1 MSTRLEIP
9 LSELNEWLEAQ
20 TASTLAPV
28 QTKAEKFL
36 KEMRGAHDGLVEAC
50 RVLMESSRK
59 EIEKRNP
66 RTFKRAQALNKLA
79 KLFLERMQ
87 SLKVPEKPSFKDVEE
102 FVGLAQKAYA
112 VTDLDVR
119 NWFPRISPFFIMDR
133 GKFLRAFENA
143 KASLKEL
150 GGFLAKEYVKAK
162 TLEETFQLVEEIRA
176 LKSRLAS
183 LEDEYA
189 RVESERVSLRE
200 ELTQTER
207 RIAELEKGGGIAELA
222 KITETVECLRREVAH
237 NLRHLQKPL
246 LKLQSLALHGAGSGL
261 TPEEA
266 KKLGEYLADPFEALA
281 TENANY
287 PLLRQI
293 LQKTARALSEGKLEL
308 KEDKERKAKQAITEI
323 VDKDSL
329 ASLHKKCVEA
339 KMQKAKLSTS
349 TIIAETMAETA
360 RLREHAESIR
370 RKLERLKS
378 EATVLRGQIQEVA
391 EKMNSHKSLVEKNI
405 EAFSGREI
413 TIKFEDGE
421 RLATS
426 AVS

>member
-9 LSELNEWLEAQ
+9 LSELNEWLVAQ

-36 KEMRGAHDGLVEAC
+36 KEMREAHAGLVEAC
-50 RVLMESSRK
+50 RGLMESSRR

-79 KLFLERMQ
+79 KLFLERLQ
-87 SLKVPEKPSFKDVEE
+87 PLKVPEKPSFKNVEE
-102 FVGLAQKAYA
+102 FMGLAKKAYA
-112 VTDLDVR
+112 VTDVDVR
-119 NWFPRISPFFIMDR
+119 NWFPRISPFFIIDR

-150 GGFLAKEYVKAK
+150 GSFLAKEYVKAK
-162 TLEETFQLVEEIRA
+162 TLEETFQLIEEIRV

-189 RVESERVSLRE
+189 RVESEKIRLKE
-200 ELTQTER
+200 ELAQTER
-207 RIAELEKGGGIAELA
+207 RVAELEKGGGIAELA
-222 KITETVECLRREVAH
+222 KMNETMECLRREVAH

-246 LKLQSLALHGAGSGL
+246 LKLQSLALHGGGSGL

-281 TENANY
+281 TENTNY

-293 LQKTARALSEGKLEL
+293 LQKTARALSEGKLKL

-329 ASLHKKCVEA
+329 TSLHKKCVEA

-349 TIIAETMAETA
+349 MVITEIMAEMS
-360 RLREHAESIR
+360 RLREHAESTR
-370 RKLERLKS
+370 RKLEKLES
-378 EATVLRGQIQEVA
+378 EATVLKRAVQEVA

-413 TIKFEDGE
+413 TIK
-421 RLATS
+421 
-426 AVS
+426 V